1 MVEDEKIKQKCKRV
15 SQKYWMS
22 FFILKTDKLLIT
34 LYNLITALSVTCEL
48 LSCRWVLSCLQSF
61 HRPQGNIW
69 FI

>member
-1 MVEDEKIKQKCKRV
+1 MAEDEKIKQKCKRV

-48 LSCRWVLSCLQSF
+48 LSC
-61 HRPQGNIW
+61 
-69 FI
+69 